1 MPAVQGYNPAPV
13 VGAMSGSSSDRVLT
27 HSHHRSYV
35 SQSGLANV
43 LKEIREHGLPKATSR
58 RAIKR
63 SRELALPADL
73 MVYYQ
78 LEMEDGSVTTWP
90 AINPAVLLQHMCSQT
105 PFAEL
110 LGSVIDLREPGAKF
124 TITIYSDEV
133 LPGNPL
139 KPDNGRKLVAFYW
152 SLQEFG
158 DRLGMEDLWFHLG
171 SLRRVHVVEA
181 KGGWSQVFCKL
192 ANVFFTSPYDMSRG
206 IVLNLGS
213 SLGQRL
219 LVANI
224 GCIVGDAPALQF
236 CWGWKGATGVKCCL
250 FCSNVCLHSY
260 ELADHDR
267 SGQLVS
273 QCELDET
280 KYALQTDRSVRDSV
294 DLLARSFGT
303 IGRGRFDNME
313 KALGFNYLPEGAL
326 FNNDLMQHLDGGPIS
341 ITQYDFM
348 HIYYVGGIWNTE
360 CGYLLERLK
369 KAGII
374 SYREVH
380 DALQPWMFPKHFK
393 SRGITGQG
401 VFKKH
406 SDGEAKCSASEGL
419 SIYPLIRFI
428 LMELNSDPN
437 KTVLMAHPDV
447 TAAVHSYFALCVV
460 LDRLKN
466 LSIHSADEV
475 STCIKTHLNLRLRA
489 YGHACFQP
497 KCHFSMHIPQFM
509 RRSKK
514 VLSCWVHE
522 RKHREL
528 KRYGTA
534 TCMSNMTSSYEK
546 GLLQECVLA
555 QCQRMETLHLRGPI
569 ELVSPAEASDIVSQ
583 HVNAWLNSEG
593 LQVQVAD
600 EVCVNGALFIH
611 RQDVALVCVDG
622 AEQICEVWIHV
633 YVPLRNLHLSCC
645 SIWQPLG
652 NNRFQIV
659 EQPMFLQT
667 HQFLRC
673 CVHKKEGNV
682 ASVVP

>member
-1 MPAVQGYNPAPV
+1 MHGYNPAPV
-13 VGAMSGSSSDRVLT
+13 VCDCDAMSGSSSDRVLT
-27 HSHHRSYV
+27 HSHHRSHV

-43 LKEIREHGLPKATSR
+43 LKEIKEHGLPKATSR

-73 MVYYQ
+73 LVYYQ

-90 AINPAVLLQHMCSQT
+90 AVNPAVLLQHMCSQT
-105 PFAEL
+105 PFAEF
-110 LGSVIDLREPGAKF
+110 LGSIIDLQKPGAKF

-192 ANVFFTSPYDMSRG
+192 ANVFFTSPYDMSCG
-206 IVLNLGS
+206 IVLNLGN
-213 SLGQRL
+213 SLGQRT

-273 QCELDET
+273 QCELDDA
-280 KYALQTDRSVRDSV
+280 KFALQTDRSVRDSA
-294 DLLARSFGT
+294 DLLARSFGR
-303 IGRGRFDNME
+303 IGKGRFDNME

-326 FNNDLMQHLDGGPIS
+326 FNDALMQRLHGGPIS

-369 KAGII
+369 KAGVI
-374 SYREVH
+374 SYRGIH

-406 SDGEAKCSASEGL
+406 TDGEAKCSASEGL
-419 SIYPLIRFI
+419 SIYPLIRFL
-428 LMELNSDPN
+428 LMELNSDPS
-437 KTVLMAHPDV
+437 KTVLMADPDV
-447 TAAVHSYFALCVV
+447 TAAAQSYFALCVV

-475 STCIKTHLNLRLRA
+475 SACIKAHLNLRLRA
-489 YGHACFQP
+489 YKHTHFQP

-534 TCMSNMTSSYEK
+534 TCMSNKTSSYEK

-555 QCQRMETLHLRGPI
+555 QCQRLETLHLRGPI
-569 ELVSPAEASDIVSQ
+569 ELVSPSEASDMVRRN
-583 HVNAWLNSEG
+583 VNAWLDSEG
-593 LQVQVAD
+593 LQVQVSD

-611 RQDVALVCVDG
+611 SQDIALVCVDG
-622 AEQICEVWIHV
+622 AEHICEVWLHA
-633 YVPLRNLHLSCC
+633 YVPLRKLHLSCC
-645 SIWQPLG
+645 SIWEPLG

-659 EQPMFLQT
+659 ERPMFLQT
-667 HQFLRC
+667 NQFLRC
-673 CVHKKEGNV
+673 CVHKKEGDV